1 MKPKHKFLV
10 SADEIRE
17 AESMLDEILS
27 SKITKS
33 DFEMYRQ
40 HLRSEMGV
48 ENLFTD
54 IDAESE
60 QRQSVDHLL

>member
-1 MKPKHKFLV
+1 
-10 SADEIRE
+10 
-17 AESMLDEILS
+17 MLDEILG